1 MNEISAQE
9 PKKGILVIGSKLE
22 TFDMIKEFLTSETEF
37 QLIEL
42 AATGHD
48 GIEKAIQLKP
58 QIVLI
63 DISTSDMDSVNV
75 AERIYNT
82 VDNANVIMMSVANNP
97 EWMRRALKL
106 GVNHFLTKPLNKD
119 RFRHAIH
126 FPTT

>member
-1 MNEISAQE
+1 VNEISAQE
-9 PKKGILVIGSKLE
+9 PKKRILVIGSKLE
-22 TFDMIKEFLTSETEF
+22 TFNTIKEFLTSETKF

-42 AATGHD
+42 AATGRD

-75 AERIYNT
+75 AEQIYNT
-82 VDNANVIMMSVANNP
+82 VDNVNVIMMSVANNP

-106 GVNHFLTKPLNKD
+106 GVRHFLTKPINKD
-119 RFRHAIH
+119 ELRHAIH
-126 FPTT
+126 FPTR